1 MGWTCRVARHVVVVV
16 VVVVVVAAAVAVAA
30 APIGSSR
37 RVGVDA
43 NHHLRL

>member
-1 MGWTCRVARHVVVVV
+1 MGWTCRVARH